1 MKEDFNLEQQSRRS
15 PYRVPDGYFSELNF
29 KLNDI
34 PTQSTYEHSWGGGA
48 WCTFLRMGGFALGF
62 GVFVVLA
69 SVGMRFITANVG
81 DVDGV
86 SGISSTSST
95 IITSQASSSD
105 IVTLESAVYVD
116 DVALISMYDIT
127 QDDILSVLESDF

>member
-48 WCTFLRMGGFALGF
+48 WRTFLRMGGFALGF

-86 SGISSTSST
+86 SGISSTSNNA
-95 IITSQASSSD
+95 ITSQASSSD

>member
-48 WCTFLRMGGFALGF
+48 WRTFLRMGGFALGF

>member
-15 PYRVPDGYFSELNF
+15 PYRVPDRYFSELNF

-48 WCTFLRMGGFALGF
+48 WRTFLRMGGFALGF

-81 DVDGV
+81 DA
-86 SGISSTSST
+86 SGISSTSNNA
-95 IITSQASSSD
+95 ITSQASSSD